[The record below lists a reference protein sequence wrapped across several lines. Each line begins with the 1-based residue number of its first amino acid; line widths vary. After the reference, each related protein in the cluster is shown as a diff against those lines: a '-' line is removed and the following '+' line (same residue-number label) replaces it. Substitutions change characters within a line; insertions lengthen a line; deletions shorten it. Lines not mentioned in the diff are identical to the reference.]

1 MNIEDD
7 FTEMYEYFEE
17 LTDESKLNFLNVI
30 RKSSVEDV
38 KRVIEEN
45 VVDDVMEFFF
55 EEEDYVD
62 DDITDD
68 DTEDTVEDNSTDEY
82 VRSVLDFEMK
92 SDSTNQEEVLL
103 VLDMSYK
110 IMHIYSNSEK
120 QLQKYIYENLF
131 IKGVIFTELKL
142 EMEPPDNIDKKYY
155 KCLEILGQSYHDIC
169 YN

>member
-1 MNIEDD
+1 MSDIEDYED
-7 FTEMYEYFEE
+7 MYEYFEQ
-17 LTDESKLNFLNVI
+17 LTDESKIHFLNVI

-38 KRVIEEN
+38 NRVIEEN

-55 EEEDYVD
+55 DEDSYED
-62 DDITDD
+62 EDITDD
-68 DTEDTVEDNSTDEY
+68 DNIDDIEENEDDDY
-82 VRSVLDFEMK
+82 IRSVLDFEMK
-92 SDSTNQEEVLL
+92 SDSPSDEEVLI

-110 IMHIYSNSEK
+110 IMHIYSDSDT
-120 QLQKYIYENLF
+120 QLKKYIYENLF

-142 EMEPPDNIDKKYY
+142 DLEPPENISKKYY